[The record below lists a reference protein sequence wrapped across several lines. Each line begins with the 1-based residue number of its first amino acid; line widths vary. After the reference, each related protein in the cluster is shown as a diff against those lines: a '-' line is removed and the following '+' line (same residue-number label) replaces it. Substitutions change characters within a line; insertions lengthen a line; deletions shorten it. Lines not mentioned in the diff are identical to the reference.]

1 VTARDEMDAAT
12 AGPADLNDALLAIDV
27 ANTARRARDV
37 VAGPADSELRE
48 TLRGLYRQQG
58 IDIPD
63 SALDAGL
70 AAAADGRFG
79 YVPRKDG
86 IVVTHARLYEVR
98 DRWLPAT
105 VAVVLMFVIGFGG
118 FFFIYRPWHDAQAQQ
133 SELEL
138 SQRMP
143 ATMDAL
149 YQTIYDETKVQQAAS
164 DALAIRDRGRA
175 AAAKGDRATAQQAI
189 DDLTLVR
196 DRLRQDYQLKVVDGP
211 GVKWGFW
218 TFPKSN
224 AEATNY
230 YLIVQPLDAQGK
242 PETLPVRD
250 EETGRTDTVT
260 VWAERVPEEVYR
272 AVEADKA
279 DDGVIEQNLVA
290 VKDSG
295 FLEADY
301 LVQALGGQLTR
312 W

>member
-1 VTARDEMDAAT
+1 VAARDEMDAAT
-12 AGPADLNDALLAIDV
+12 AGPAELTDAMLAIDV
-27 ANTARRARDV
+27 ANTVRRTGEAI
-37 VAGPADSELRE
+37 GLADADIRS

-58 IDIPD
+58 IDVSD
-63 SALDAGL
+63 TALDVGI

-79 YVPRKDG
+79 YRPPARGLGVRL
-86 IVVTHARLYEVR
+86 ARLYVIR
-98 DRWLPAT
+98 DKWLPAT
-105 VAVVLMFVIGFGG
+105 VAIALMFIIGFGG
-118 FFFIYRPWHDAQAQQ
+118 FFFVYRPWHDAQTHQ
-133 SELEL
+133 SELDL
-138 SQRMP
+138 SERMP
-143 ATMDAL
+143 AAMDAL
-149 YQTIYDETKVQQAAS
+149 YQTIYDETKVQQAAN
-164 DALAIRDRGRA
+164 DALAIRDRGKA
-175 AAAKGDRATAQQAI
+175 AAAKGDRPAAQQAI
-189 DDLTLVR
+189 DDLTMVR

-211 GVKWGFW
+211 AVKWGFW

-224 AEATNY
+224 SEATNY

-250 EETGRTDTVT
+250 EETGRIDTVS

-290 VKDSG
+290 VKDYG
-295 FLEADY
+295 FLEPDY

>member
-1 VTARDEMDAAT
+1 VAARDEMDAAT
-12 AGPADLNDALLAIDV
+12 AGPAELTDAMLAVDV
-27 ANTARRARDV
+27 ANTVRRNADV
-37 VAGPADSELRE
+37 AAGAELRS
-48 TLRGLYRQQG
+48 TLRTLYRQQG
-58 IDIPD
+58 IEATDA
-63 SALDAGL
+63 ALDIGI

-79 YVPRKDG
+79 YTPPARG
-86 IVVTHARLYEVR
+86 IGVALARLYVVR
-98 DRWLPAT
+98 DKWLPAT
-105 VAVVLMFVIGFGG
+105 IAIVLMFGIGFGG
-118 FFFIYRPWHDAQAQQ
+118 FFFVYRPWHDAQTQQ
-133 SELEL
+133 SELDL

-143 ATMDAL
+143 AAMDAL
-149 YQTIYDETKVQQAAS
+149 YQTIYDETKVQQAAN
-164 DALAIRDRGRA
+164 DAQAIRDRGKT
-175 AAAKGDRATAQQAI
+175 AAAKGDRAAAQQAI

-230 YLIVQPLDAQGK
+230 YLIVQPLDGQGK

-250 EETGRTDTVT
+250 EETGRIDTVS

-272 AVEADKA
+272 AVEADKT

-290 VKDSG
+290 VKDYG
-295 FLEADY
+295 FLEPDY
-301 LVQALGGQLTR
+301 LVQTLGGQLTR

>member
-1 VTARDEMDAAT
+1 MAARDEMDAAT
-12 AGPADLNDALLAIDV
+12 AVPAELNDAMLAIDV
-27 ANTARRARDV
+27 ANTARRASEAG
-37 VAGPADSELRE
+37 AGPADTGMRD

-58 IDIPD
+58 IEVSDN
-63 SALDAGL
+63 ALDTGI

-79 YVPRKDG
+79 YRPPRQG
-86 IVVTHARLYEVR
+86 PGLTLARLYVVR
-98 DRWLPAT
+98 DKWLPAT
-105 VAVVLMFVIGFGG
+105 VAVVLMFAISFGG
-118 FFFIYRPWHDAQAQQ
+118 FFFVYRPWHDAQTQQ
-133 SELEL
+133 SELDL

-143 ATMDAL
+143 AAMDAI
-149 YQTIYDETKVQQAAS
+149 YQTIYDETKVQQAAN
-164 DALAIRDRGRA
+164 DALAIRDRGKA
-175 AAAKGDRATAQQAI
+175 AAAKGDRAAAQQAI

-196 DRLRQDYQLKVVDGP
+196 DRLQQDYQLKVVDGP
-211 GVKWGFW
+211 GAKWGFW

-224 AEATNY
+224 SEATNY

-250 EETGRTDTVT
+250 EETGRIDTVS

-290 VKDSG
+290 VKDYG
-295 FLEADY
+295 FLEPDY

>member
-1 VTARDEMDAAT
+1 VAARDDMD
-12 AGPADLNDALLAIDV
+12 AGPAELTDAMLAVDV
-27 ANTARRARDV
+27 ANTVRRTGEAM
-37 VAGPADSELRE
+37 GLADADIRG

-58 IDIPD
+58 IDVSD
-63 SALDAGL
+63 TVLDLGI

-79 YVPRKDG
+79 YRPPAHGLGVRL
-86 IVVTHARLYEVR
+86 ARLYVVR
-98 DRWLPAT
+98 DKWLPGA
-105 VAVVLMFVIGFGG
+105 VAIALMFIIGFGG
-118 FFFIYRPWHDAQAQQ
+118 FFFVYRPWHDAQTHQ
-133 SELEL
+133 SELDL

-149 YQTIYDETKVQQAAS
+149 YQAIYDETKVQQAAN
-164 DALAIRDRGRA
+164 DALEIRDRGKA
-175 AAAKGDRATAQQAI
+175 AAAKGDRPAAQQAI

-211 GVKWGFW
+211 AVKWGFW

-224 AEATNY
+224 SEATNY

-250 EETGRTDTVT
+250 EETGRIDTVS

-290 VKDSG
+290 VKDYG
-295 FLEADY
+295 FLEPDY

>member
-1 VTARDEMDAAT
+1 MDAAT
-12 AGPADLNDALLAIDV
+12 AGPAELTDAILAVDV
-27 ANTARRARDV
+27 ANTVRRTAEAVSGTDGSVRDR
-37 VAGPADSELRE
+37 LRAA
-48 TLRGLYRQQG
+48 YRQQG
-58 IDIPD
+58 IEISDT
-63 SALDAGL
+63 ALDTGM
-70 AAAADGRFG
+70 AAAADNRFG
-79 YVPRKDG
+79 YAPPKNG
-86 IVVTHARLYEVR
+86 LGATAARLYVVR
-98 DRWLPAT
+98 DKWLPAT
-105 VAVVLMFVIGFGG
+105 VAVVLMFAISFGG
-118 FFFIYRPWHDAQAQQ
+118 FFLVYRPWHDAQTQQ

-138 SQRMP
+138 SHGMP
-143 ATMDAL
+143 AAMDAL
-149 YQTIYDETKVQQAAS
+149 YQTIYDETKVQQAAN
-164 DALAIRDRGRA
+164 DALAIRDRGKE
-175 AAAKGDRATAQQAI
+175 AAAKGDRAAAQQAI

-224 AEATNY
+224 SEATNY
-230 YLIVQPLDAQGK
+230 YLIVQPLDSRGK

-250 EETGRTDTVT
+250 EETGRIDNVS

-295 FLEADY
+295 FLEPDY
-301 LVQALGGQLTR
+301 LIQALGGQLTR